1 LCPLFVRVQGII
13 PFIEERKMS
22 ITISE
27 QTVYNLLLKAL
38 DNKTLKKDL
47 LTKAIITMAGGG
59 YKLEYLLHLLY
70 SDNATLLYPG
80 DYFKTT
86 PEKYHSGKHFNF
98 DDLIDLGLLSDD
110 HMVYGQIIKDDGWS
124 SEYDPFYGRVKVN
137 MLYYNNEKSLLNV
150 ETTINTASLIKIN
163 KKDILYFKNLSHG
176 KNKQTASENG
186 DQQLEK
192 SEEIIQ
198 ETI

>member
-1 LCPLFVRVQGII
+1 VQGII
-13 PFIEERKMS
+13 PFIKERIMS

-38 DNKTLKKDL
+38 DNKALKKDL

-70 SDNATLLYPG
+70 ATDAVLLYPG

-86 PEKYHSGKHFNF
+86 PDKYHLGKEFNY

-110 HMVYGQIIKDDGWS
+110 HMVYGQIIRDDGWS

-137 MLYYNNEKSLLNV
+137 MLYYNNNKKLLKK
-150 ETTINTASLIKIN
+150 ETSINTAGLIKIN
-163 KKDILYFKNLSHG
+163 QKDILYFKNLNNG
-176 KNKQTASENG
+176 KNNKTTSENG
-186 DQQLEK
+186 DQKLE
-192 SEEIIQ
+192 ECQ